1 MHISCF
7 FEEKLCNFDS
17 SYNSSYFLVVE
28 GRNHPGWNTL
38 SMFYK
43 QQSDLETSWQ
53 VSNFDSRCLAVAYFL
68 LKIQYSRCLF
78 FCSKFKKFHVFC
90 DFFFHIMTKH
100 HTILILETSITVLSG
115 LIRDFEVSKLNKF
128 LLLVYL
134 RKPSTFMLLR

>member
-1 MHISCF
+1 MHTSCF

-53 VSNFDSRCLAVAYFL
+53 VSNFDSRYLTVAYFW
-68 LKIQYSRCLF
+68 LKI
-78 FCSKFKKFHVFC
+78 
-90 DFFFHIMTKH
+90 
-100 HTILILETSITVLSG
+100 
-115 LIRDFEVSKLNKF
+115 
-128 LLLVYL
+128 
-134 RKPSTFMLLR
+134 